1 MAAIIARRYAL
12 LIGLALCASGGC
24 LTPSKSVP
32 SEVPSDARVRIAH
45 FGPPSR
51 TKHKDQSGVVPF
63 DGHLSRELDMVTM
76 PEYVIEPPDILRIDA
91 IRIIPP
97 SPYKVEPLDGLFIQ
111 VANLPME
118 EPINGLFVVD
128 PDGTINLGPSY
139 GAPLRINGMTLE
151 QVKGAVEEQ
160 LKKAKIL
167 NPKAS
172 VSLGQS
178 RVLQQIRGEHLVR
191 PDGTVGL
198 GTYGNV
204 RVVGLTL
211 TQAKQVIEMHLSKYV
226 QQPEIAVDVAAYNSK
241 VYFVIYDGAG
251 NGQQVTMLPCTG
263 NDTVLRSVAQLNG
276 LPPLSSKFHLWIAR
290 PSPVEAGRELI
301 MPIDWIAITTRGQTR
316 TNYQLLPGDRLYV
329 SGNKLIATNTY
340 LGQIIAPFE
349 RLFGFTL
356 LGNSAVRSVGGLNGG
371 TSGP

>member
-1 MAAIIARRYAL
+1 
-12 LIGLALCASGGC
+12 
-24 LTPSKSVP
+24 VP
-32 SEVPSDARVRIAH
+32 SEVASDKRVRVAQ

-51 TKHKDQSGVVPF
+51 TMHPHKSGVVPF

-139 GAPLRINGMTLE
+139 GAPLRVNGMTLE
-151 QVKGAVEEQ
+151 QVKVAVEEQ

-172 VSLGQS
+172 VALGQS
-178 RVLQQIRGEHLVR
+178 RALQQIRGEHLVR

-226 QQPEIAVDVAAYNSK
+226 QQPEIAVDVASYNSK
-241 VYFVIYDGAG
+241 VFFVIYDGAG
-251 NGQQVTMLPCTG
+251 NGQQIVMLPCTG
-263 NDTVLRSVAQLNG
+263 NDTVLRAIAQLNG

-301 MPIDWIAITTRGQTR
+301 MPIDWIAITTRGQSK

-340 LGQIIAPFE
+340 LAQLIAPLE

-356 LGNSAVRSVGGLNGG
+356 LGNSAIRSVMGQNSGGA
-371 TSGP
+371 TGP